1 MSNQNPPRNLFAYLD
16 SYRDLPFEEIQ
27 EKYRRRSLI
36 DFLNKGD
43 YPIATEIGCGRS
55 SLFESWSPKQLAQ
68 TIEPLAPLLDNVN
81 GKTLPTVVWN
91 GFNCRAEEAAK
102 NPLIAKADLTV
113 LSGILHEVEN
123 PQELLSSIRE
133 ITKPGGTVVIIV
145 TNKLS
150 LHRILG
156 VHRGILESLD
166 SKTQTELRMQQR
178 HGAYFREELSSELKD
193 ARLELIQMR
202 SLFPKLFSHEQMSR
216 LLESKQISMEYLDV
230 MEGLSSELTE
240 FGSELFAIARRPID

>member
-1 MSNQNPPRNLFAYLD
+1 MSNQNSQRNLSAYLD
-16 SYRDLPFEEIQ
+16 SYRDLPFEAIQ
-27 EKYRRRSLI
+27 ETYRRKSLI
-36 DFLNKGD
+36 EFLDEADFS
-43 YPIATEIGCGRS
+43 IATEIGCGRS
-55 SLFESWSPKQLAQ
+55 SLFEYWSPTQLAQ

-81 GKTLPTVVWN
+81 GRTLPGAQWN

-102 NPLIAKADLTV
+102 NPLIAKADITI

-133 ITKPGGTVVIIV
+133 ITKPGGLVVVIV

-166 SKTQTELRMQQR
+166 SKTQTELKMQQR
-178 HGAYFREELSSELKD
+178 HGAYSHDELSLELTEAK
-193 ARLELIQMR
+193 LNLIQMR
-202 SLFPKLFSHEQMSR
+202 SIFPKLFAHEQMSR
-216 LLESKQISMEYLDV
+216 LLESKQISMEFLDV
-230 MEGLSSELTE
+230 MGGLSSELTE